1 MLKSDFYSFLLKIL
15 FVCSIWVNVSCA
27 LANSLP
33 IPSVAYVND
42 TAQLLSVE
50 QKARLEKK
58 LEQFEKDFGSQ
69 IGVIIVPS
77 LQGETIEAYAHR
89 VGDQWKLGRKN
100 IGDGLLFIVALKE
113 HRVRI
118 DVFRALE
125 GAIPDVTASR
135 ILNEAVIPA
144 FKTEQYYL
152 GINQGLDR
160 IFACIKN
167 ENLPKPGEESDSVF
181 DQALW
186 DQPWVAII
194 FIGWVATMMLRQLL
208 GRKRAAPIA
217 GLVVGSFGTFVMQSV
232 VAGIIIAVIAV
243 SACMLIPDRVLEAG
257 TKRTQRM
264 YRTRRRRRGDNSIY
278 PGYGDG
284 GMGGHGSGHGSSSG
298 MGGGSGSGGGGDSGG
313 GGASGSW

>member
-15 FVCSIWVNVSCA
+15 FIFSIWVNGSCA

-135 ILNEAVIPA
+135 ILNEAVIPD
-144 FKTEQYYL
+144 FKTEQ
-152 GINQGLDR
+152 
-160 IFACIKN
+160 
-167 ENLPKPGEESDSVF
+167 
-181 DQALW
+181 
-186 DQPWVAII
+186 
-194 FIGWVATMMLRQLL
+194 
-208 GRKRAAPIA
+208 
-217 GLVVGSFGTFVMQSV
+217 
-232 VAGIIIAVIAV
+232 
-243 SACMLIPDRVLEAG
+243 
-257 TKRTQRM
+257 
-264 YRTRRRRRGDNSIY
+264 
-278 PGYGDG
+278 
-284 GMGGHGSGHGSSSG
+284 
-298 MGGGSGSGGGGDSGG
+298 
-313 GGASGSW
+313 